1 VARHV
6 ARGGQDHALVEK
18 PPDGGVASTK
28 KRSRPSS
35 SVAWRESQKLAA
47 RRAAATAPFQCSCGF
62 TAGTHAAWKKHSS
75 GVGGNAQHKLV
86 ASDVQ
91 QGAEEQQKPQ
101 KRPHL
106 AQRLQPSR
114 PAPPPPTIQSPRGQK
129 RTSKAPEEETPL
141 STVTGRS
148 PAGAR
153 LKRLPFMEES
163 PP

>member
-1 VARHV
+1 MVARHV
-6 ARGGQDHALVEK
+6 ARGGQDHVLVEK

-35 SVAWRESQKLAA
+35 SVAWRESEKIAA
-47 RRAAATAPFQCSCGF
+47 RRTATAPFQCSCGF

-91 QGAEEQQKPQ
+91 QVAEEQQPH
-101 KRPHL
+101 KRPRV

-114 PAPPPPTIQSPRGQK
+114 PAPPPPTIQSPRGRK
-129 RTSKAPEEETPL
+129 RTSKAPDAETPL

-148 PAGAR
+148 PAAAR
-153 LKRLPFMEES
+153 LKRLPFMEDS